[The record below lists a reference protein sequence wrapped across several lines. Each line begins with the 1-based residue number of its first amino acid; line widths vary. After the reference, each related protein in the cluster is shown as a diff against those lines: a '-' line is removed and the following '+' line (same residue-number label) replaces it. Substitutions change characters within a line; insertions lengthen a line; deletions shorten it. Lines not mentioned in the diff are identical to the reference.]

1 MYITVYAKFVS
12 IVDKVSQDHEDN
24 NEARLELSRKL
35 SKDIS
40 SFIKVK
46 LLKETISR

>member
-12 IVDKVSQDHEDN
+12 IVDKISQDHEDN
-24 NEARLELSRKL
+24 NDARLEMSRKL